1 MGQDYSYSQPSS
13 SSNSVDI
20 TSLIEAEAQLYA
32 DEAES
37 SHFNAEPLQYQP
49 QPECDDGIP
58 RSCYCGAE
66 PVVGYST
73 TRKDPYRRYFT
84 CNNAEDGDCHVWKW
98 WDVAVIEEMRDIQ
111 RELREL
117 KGALNESE
125 QKVVVL
131 EKTVTEFSKKKP
143 GVKLMVSTLVLTGN
157 ITQGFKGQWRTSL
170 VSEIRLS
177 WSRVH

>member
-58 RSCYCGAE
+58 TTCYCGAE

-73 TRKDPYRRYFT
+73 TRKDPYRRLVLLILLGEYM
-84 CNNAEDGDCHVWKW
+84 V
-98 WDVAVIEEMRDIQ
+98 
-111 RELREL
+111 
-117 KGALNESE
+117 LNE
-125 QKVVVL
+125 L
-131 EKTVTEFSKKKP
+131 
-143 GVKLMVSTLVLTGN
+143 N
-157 ITQGFKGQWRTSL
+157 IRKGFKGQWRTSL
-170 VSEIRLS
+170 VSSQLPVDLDAAEPLWFGSEGPDEAYVMSGSEVPEVSGVKSTPQQSERRKL
-177 WSRVH
+177 

>member
-58 RSCYCGAE
+58 RTCYCGAE
-66 PVVGYST
+66 P
-73 TRKDPYRRYFT
+73 
-84 CNNAEDGDCHVWKW
+84 W
-98 WDVAVIEEMRDIQ
+98 
-111 RELREL
+111 ELREL

-125 QKVVVL
+125 QKVVIL
-131 EKTVTEFSKKKP
+131 EKTVTEFTKKKP
-143 GVKLMVSTLVLTGN
+143 GVKLM
-157 ITQGFKGQWRTSL
+157 
-170 VSEIRLS
+170 EY
-177 WSRVH
+177 